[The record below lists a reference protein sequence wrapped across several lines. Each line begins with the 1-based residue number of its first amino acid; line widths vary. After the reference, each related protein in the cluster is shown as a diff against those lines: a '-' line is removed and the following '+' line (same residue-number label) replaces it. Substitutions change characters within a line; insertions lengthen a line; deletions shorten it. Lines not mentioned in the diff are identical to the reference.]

1 MIRIAIDGPGGAGKS
16 SIAKEVAKRLE
27 IIYVDTGAL
36 YRTIGLY
43 MVEHNISTTN
53 AELVVNALGDMRLD
67 LKYVDGKQVIFLDGV
82 DVGDRIRAP
91 EISMAASNVS
101 AIPGVR
107 DYLLDTQRDLASSNS
122 LIMDGR
128 DIGTVILPNAEVKI
142 FLTANPEARAKRR
155 YNELIAKGK
164 SVTYEQVYSE
174 MVERD
179 TQDSTRSIA
188 PCVPADDA
196 VIFDNSNYD
205 FEGSVNKVIE
215 IINKKSK
222 KKTGYMKLHR
232 FLAPMFRFFFGVR
245 VVGVENIP
253 KDGGYLI
260 CSNHIAARDPVVIA
274 ACSPRQIS
282 FVAKKELFY
291 VPIVGRIIKALGA
304 IKLDRGGSDV
314 GAIKKSVELA
324 KSGAL
329 VCIFPQ
335 GHRYAG
341 VNPEL
346 SQTKHGA
353 GLLAYHSKCG
363 CIPVCIKT
371 KKNKYSLF
379 SRPTI
384 IFGKPIPYSEL
395 GFTEGGNA
403 EYKTATNIIFE
414 KVLELGNYANKKD
427 EAKGE

>member
-16 SIAKEVAKRLE
+16 TIAREVAKRLE

-43 MVEHNISTTN
+43 MVEHDIPTTDS
-53 AELVVNALGDMRLD
+53 ELVVDALRNIKLE
-67 LKYVDGKQVIFLDGV
+67 LKYIDGKQVIFLDGV
-82 DVGDRIRAP
+82 DVGDKIRAP

-101 AIPGVR
+101 TISGVR
-107 DYLLDTQRDLASSNS
+107 DYLLDTQRNLASMNS

-142 FLTANPEARAKRR
+142 FLTANPEVRAKRR
-155 YNELIAKGK
+155 YNELLSKGK
-164 SVTYEQVYSE
+164 EVTYEQVYSE

-179 TQDSTRSIA
+179 KQDSTRNIA

-205 FEGSVNKVIE
+205 FEGSVQKIVE
-215 IINKKSK
+215 IINAKAK
-222 KKTGYMKLHR
+222 KKTGYMKAHKI
-232 FLAPMFRFFFGVR
+232 LAPLVRFMCRVK

-253 KDGGYLI
+253 ENGGYLI

-304 IKLDRGGSDV
+304 IKLDRGGNDV

-324 KSGAL
+324 KGGSL

-335 GHRYAG
+335 GHRYPG
-341 VNPEL
+341 VKPEI
-346 SQTKHGA
+346 SQAKHGA

-371 KKNKYSLF
+371 KKNKYSIF
-379 SRPTI
+379 SRPTV
-384 IFGKPIPYSEL
+384 IFGKPIPYAEL
-395 GFTEGGNA
+395 GFNEGGND
-403 EYKTATNIIFE
+403 EYKTATNLVFK
-414 KVLELGNYANKKD
+414 KVLELGDYIDNT
-427 EAKGE
+427 AKGE

>member
-43 MVEHNISTTN
+43 MVEHSIPTTN
-53 AELVVNALGDMRLD
+53 AELVVNALADMTLE
-67 LKYVDGKQVIFLDGV
+67 LKYIDGKQVIFLDGV

-91 EISMAASNVS
+91 EISMVASNVS

-107 DYLLDTQRDLASSNS
+107 DYLLDTQRNLASTNS

-164 SVTYEQVYSE
+164 EVTYEQVYSE

-179 TQDSTRSIA
+179 NQDSTRSIA

-205 FEGSVNKVIE
+205 FDGSVKKVIE
-215 IINKKSK
+215 IINQKKK
-222 KKTGYMKLHR
+222 KLKTGYMKVHKFVAPLVR
-232 FLAPMFRFFFGVR
+232 FIFGVKT
-245 VVGVENIP
+245 VGIENIP
-253 KDGGYLI
+253 KEGGYLI

-304 IKLDRGGSDV
+304 IKLDRGGNDV

-324 KSGAL
+324 KNGSL

-335 GHRYAG
+335 GHRYTG

-346 SQTKHGA
+346 SQAKHGA

-395 GFTEGGNA
+395 GFSEGGNA

-414 KVLELGNYANKKD
+414 KVLELGGFTTNSD
-427 EAKGE
+427 TKGE

>member
-43 MVEHNISTTN
+43 MVEHGIPTN
-53 AELVVNALGDMRLD
+53 DSLLVTNALGDINLE
-67 LKYVDGKQVIFLDGV
+67 LKYISGKQVILLDGV
-82 DVGDRIRAP
+82 DVGDKIRAP

-101 AIPGVR
+101 AISGVR
-107 DYLLDTQRDLASSNS
+107 DYLLDTQRNLAATNS

-164 SVTYEQVYSE
+164 EVTYEQVYSD

-205 FEGSVNKVIE
+205 FEGSVQEVIR
-215 IINKKSK
+215 IINQKTG
-222 KKTGYMKLHR
+222 KKTGYMKAHKI
-232 FLAPMFRFFFGVR
+232 LAPIVRSLFRVK
-245 VVGVENIP
+245 VVGKENIP
-253 KDGGYLI
+253 EGGGYLI

-291 VPIVGRIIKALGA
+291 VPVVGRIIKALGA
-304 IKLDRGGSDV
+304 IKIDRSGNDV

-324 KSGAL
+324 KCGAL

-335 GHRYAG
+335 GHRYPG
-341 VNPEL
+341 VTPDI
-346 SQTKHGA
+346 SQTKHGT
-353 GLLAYHSKCG
+353 GLLAYHAKCG

-379 SRPTI
+379 SRPTV
-384 IFGKPIPYSEL
+384 IFGKPIPYSAL
-395 GFTEGGNA
+395 GFVDGGTP
-403 EYKTATNIIFE
+403 EYKNATNLIFE
-414 KVLELGNYANKKD
+414 EILALGEYKSD
-427 EAKGE
+427 SIKGE

>member
-43 MVEHNISTTN
+43 MVEHGIPTTN
-53 AELVVNALGDMRLD
+53 AELVVNALSNMSLE
-67 LKYVDGKQVIFLDGV
+67 LKYLDGRQVIFLDGE
-82 DVGDRIRAP
+82 DVGDKIRTP

-101 AIPGVR
+101 AIAGVR
-107 DYLLDTQRDLASSNS
+107 DYLLDTQQSLAAKNS

-142 FLTANPEARAKRR
+142 FLTANPEVRARRR

-164 SVTYEQVYSE
+164 EVTYEQVYAD

-179 TQDSTRSIA
+179 KQDSTRNIA
-188 PCVPADDA
+188 PCVPASDA

-205 FEGSVNKVIE
+205 FEGSIEKIIE
-215 IINKKSK
+215 IINKKANR
-222 KKTGYMKLHR
+222 KTGYMRAHKI
-232 FLAPMFRFFFGVR
+232 LAPLVRFFCR
-245 VVGVENIP
+245 VKVKGIENIP
-253 KDGGYLI
+253 DSGGYLI

-274 ACSPRQIS
+274 ACAPRQIS

-291 VPIVGRIIKALGA
+291 VPIIGRIIKALGA
-304 IKLDRGGSDV
+304 IKLDRGGNDV

-324 KSGAL
+324 KTGSL

-335 GHRYAG
+335 GHRYPG
-341 VNPEL
+341 VTPEI
-346 SQTKHGA
+346 SQAKSGA

-379 SRPTI
+379 SRPTV

-395 GFTEGGNA
+395 GLCEGGSD
-403 EYKTATNIIFE
+403 EYRAATKIIFE
-414 KVLELGNYANKKD
+414 EILKLGDYTSSD
-427 EAKGE
+427 TTR